1 MDILFISL
9 PMKVA
14 LGFIMLAVAA
24 PLINDFVAEFADW
37 MAKLL
42 PM

>member
-1 MDILFISL
+1 
-9 PMKVA
+9 
-14 LGFIMLAVAA
+14 MLAVAT